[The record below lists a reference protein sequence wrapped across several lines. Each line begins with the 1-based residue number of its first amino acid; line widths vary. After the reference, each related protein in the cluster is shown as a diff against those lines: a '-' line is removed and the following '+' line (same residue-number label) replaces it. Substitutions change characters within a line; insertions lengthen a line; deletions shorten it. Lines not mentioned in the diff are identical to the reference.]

1 MGDPYLTIGSFLGHF
16 LFKGGEKVAY
26 NVKIFEFPNGEV
38 QVRRYSTPMI
48 STKEENMYEDSNIE
62 YNPFDYKRTKEVD
75 MFEDVRELS
84 EEEKE
89 HNRWRNF
96 NRTKQMVFQYA
107 RCAKWEWF
115 ITLTFS
121 GEKVDRYDYD
131 ECSKKAREWLH
142 NQRKR
147 YAPDL
152 MYLLVPEQHKDG
164 AWHFHGLLANTGE
177 MKFVDSGHKDKGEM
191 VYNMI
196 KWRYGF
202 TTATRVKDIHKVA
215 KYIGKYITKSVCDI
229 TPGRKRYFPSQN
241 LPLPK
246 VSTMLIPEDAEFESV
261 MDNICESLGKKVDH
275 VSRTRSTDVYTQVTY
290 IELS

>member
-1 MGDPYLTIGSFLGHF
+1 M
-16 LFKGGEKVAY
+16 AY
-26 NVKIFEFPNGEV
+26 NVKIFEYPNGEV
-38 QVRRYSTPMI
+38 QVRRYSVPMV
-48 STKEENMYEDSNIE
+48 SKRPVNMYEDDVSLLDE
-62 YNPFDYKRTKEVD
+62 CAVYEPFCGKKVKEVVSFD
-75 MFEDVRELS
+75 TD

-89 HNRWRNF
+89 RNRWRNF

-107 RCAKWEWF
+107 RCGQWEWF

-121 GEKVDRYDYD
+121 GDKVNRYDYD
-131 ECSKKAREWLH
+131 ECSKKAREWLQ
-142 NQRKR
+142 NQRKQ

-177 MKFVDSGHKDKGEM
+177 IKFVDSGHKDKGEI
-191 VYNMI
+191 VYNMV

-215 KYIGKYITKSVCDI
+215 KYIGKYITKSVCDL

-246 VSTMLIPEDAEFESV
+246 VSTMLIFENEEFENV
-261 MDNICESLGKKVDH
+261 MDNICESLGKKVAH
-275 VSRTRSTDVYTQVTY
+275 VSKTRATDVYTQVTY
-290 IELS
+290 IELIDE

>member
-1 MGDPYLTIGSFLGHF
+1 M
-16 LFKGGEKVAY
+16 AY
-26 NVKIFEFPNGEV
+26 NLKIFEYPNGEV
-38 QVRRYSTPMI
+38 QVRYYDKPMV
-48 STKEENMYEDSNIE
+48 STKDEQFYENHDDV
-62 YNPFDYKRTKEVD
+62 YNPFSHEKTRVVEE
-75 MFEDVRELS
+75 FEDVREIS
-84 EEEKE
+84 EEERE
-89 HNRWRNF
+89 YNRYRNF

-107 RCAKWEWF
+107 RCAPWEWF

-121 GEKVDRYDYD
+121 GDSVNRYDFD
-131 ECSKKAREWLH
+131 ECSKKARQWLN

-164 AWHFHGLLANTGE
+164 AWHFHGLLANTGD
-177 MKFVDSGHKDKGEM
+177 MKFIDSGHKDKGD
-191 VYNMI
+191 VIYNMV

-202 TTATRVKDIHKVA
+202 TTATKVKDIHKVA

-246 VSTMLIPEDAEFESV
+246 VSTMLVDGDAEYED
-261 MDNICESLGKKVDH
+261 MMEHICESLGKKVAH
-275 VSRTRSTDVYTQVTY
+275 VSQTRAKENYTQVTY
-290 IELS
+290 VELI